1 MAKAKIIMIGTRTA
15 GTAINLHFV
24 MVIGNGVVK
33 SNNTIMLKENGR
45 SLQVMEDWARGVL
58 KSINLVR
65 RKGAT
70 GI

>member
-1 MAKAKIIMIGTRTA
+1 MIGTRTA
-15 GTAINLHFV
+15 GTAINRRFV

-33 SNNTIMLKENGR
+33 SNNTIMSKENGG

-65 RKGAT
+65 GKGTT